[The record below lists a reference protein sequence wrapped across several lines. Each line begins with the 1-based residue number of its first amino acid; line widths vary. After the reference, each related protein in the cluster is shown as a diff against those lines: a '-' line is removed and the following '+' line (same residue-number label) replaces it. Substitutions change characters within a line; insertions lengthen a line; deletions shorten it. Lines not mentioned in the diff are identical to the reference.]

1 MRLLIIGAG
10 GLATEIYDWFLSD
23 ELRIFKASQNADQL
37 SLVEKKYITGVHHL
51 VESKYLNQHDES
63 LVPETLES
71 FFFQDADRFVIA
83 INDVFERRRIAIK
96 LHTEKAAKFATIC
109 HTSASVSKQCHLSLG
124 CIIGA
129 FVRINPNVHLA
140 ENVILNN
147 FCSLGNRASVGLYSS
162 LASHVDIHDSA
173 KVGSQTFIGSHSIVA
188 AKKHVGERCIIG
200 ANCFISRDLR
210 SDSVIL
216 SQKPLQSRRI

>member
-10 GLATEIYDWFLSD
+10 GLATEIYDWYLSD
-23 ELRIFKASQNADQL
+23 ELRIFNASQNADQL
-37 SLVEKKYITGVHHL
+37 SPIKKQCITGVHHL
-51 VESKYLNQHDES
+51 VESKYCNQHDES

-71 FFFQDADRFVIA
+71 FAVQEADRFVIA
-83 INDVFERRRIAIK
+83 INDVFERRRISIK

-124 CIIGA
+124 CIVGA

-147 FCSLGNRASVGLYSS
+147 FCSLGNRASIGLNSS

-173 KVGSQTFIGSHSIVA
+173 RIGNQTFIGSHSIVA
-188 AKKHVGERCIIG
+188 AKKHVGDRCIIG
-200 ANCFISRDLR
+200 ANCFIPRNLC

-216 SQKPLQSRRI
+216 AQKPLRNRRI

>member
-1 MRLLIIGAG
+1 MM
-10 GLATEIYDWFLSD
+10 FL
-23 ELRIFKASQNADQL
+23 RKPNC
-37 SLVEKKYITGVHHL
+37 
-51 VESKYLNQHDES
+51 NQ
-63 LVPETLES
+63 T
-71 FFFQDADRFVIA
+71 
-83 INDVFERRRIAIK
+83 
-96 LHTEKAAKFATIC
+96 HTEKAAKFATIC

-173 KVGSQTFIGSHSIVA
+173 KVGSQTFIGSHSIMA
-188 AKKHVGERCIIG
+188 AKNTWERCIIG
-200 ANCFISRDLR
+200 GTVLFREICVATE
-210 SDSVIL
+210 L
-216 SQKPLQSRRI
+216 SCHTKATIKPTNIV